1 MFNDAGR
8 FKRRKNMDYKELIE
22 KLEENRHMIKKAQ
35 EENRCIED
43 ALKRDLI
50 ERGYIDI
57 LSINYRRLYQQF
69 GR

>member
-1 MFNDAGR
+1 VLIDAGR

-22 KLEENRHMIKKAQ
+22 KLEENRHLIKRAQ

-43 ALKRDLI
+43 ALKKEFI
-50 ERGYIDI
+50 EKGYIDI

-69 GR
+69 GK